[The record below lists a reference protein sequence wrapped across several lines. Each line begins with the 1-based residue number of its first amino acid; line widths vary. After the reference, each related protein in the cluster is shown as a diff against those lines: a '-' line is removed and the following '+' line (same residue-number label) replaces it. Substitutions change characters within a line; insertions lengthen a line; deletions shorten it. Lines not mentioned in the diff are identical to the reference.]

1 MHHPS
6 TLLGLS
12 GLVASAMA
20 PTVPESRS
28 DLRNVIIV
36 TAPVQSK
43 APHELSAL
51 ARLLQSRA
59 VGNVRLPKEPRPG
72 TKHCGQ
78 IFVDATL
85 EERSTYE
92 PIVRTAVEQSL
103 AVSQA
108 SRDVAGFQRNVA
120 IDMRDGLPR
129 ATRRRLMIAQSMAQ
143 VVLGVGIRDAADLK
157 QVMEELQS
165 RAYLRANLSGLDMV
179 EPKMLDMM
187 EVLAGASVGA
197 VIDGRV
203 RKVLASE
210 GIDPSDYGATR
221 RSVDI
226 AAAELGWTPA
236 EVDASLWSL
245 GNQQWLPRYDV

>member
-1 MHHPS
+1 
-6 TLLGLS
+6 
-12 GLVASAMA
+12 
-20 PTVPESRS
+20 
-28 DLRNVIIV
+28 
-36 TAPVQSK
+36 
-43 APHELSAL
+43 
-51 ARLLQSRA
+51 
-59 VGNVRLPKEPRPG
+59 
-72 TKHCGQ
+72 
-78 IFVDATL
+78 
-85 EERSTYE
+85 
-92 PIVRTAVEQSL
+92 
-103 AVSQA
+103 
-108 SRDVAGFQRNVA
+108 
-120 IDMRDGLPR
+120 
-129 ATRRRLMIAQSMAQ
+129 
-143 VVLGVGIRDAADLK
+143 
-157 QVMEELQS
+157 MEEPQS